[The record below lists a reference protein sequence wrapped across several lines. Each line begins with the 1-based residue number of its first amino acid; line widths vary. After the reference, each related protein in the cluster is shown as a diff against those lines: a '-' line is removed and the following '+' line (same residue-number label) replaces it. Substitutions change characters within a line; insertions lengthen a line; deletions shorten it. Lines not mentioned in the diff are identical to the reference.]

1 MILYQ
6 AIHLTKKIANR
17 KVEMDNLRTKKGESD
32 LEVIQLGVEVKQLS
46 YRNMQVMDM
55 LFRSMTPDSN

>member
-55 LFRSMTPDSN
+55 LFQSMTLDSN